1 MIEVRQLSFQYPK
14 AVKRTL
20 KGLDFHIN
28 EGEIFGFLG
37 PSGAGKSST
46 QKLLIGLQKGYEGK
60 ITILGRDARLWGTD
74 LYRDIGVGFEL
85 PNHFTQLTGLEN
97 LKLFAALSQ
106 KQTRDPMELLE
117 ALGIADAA
125 NQRVKSYSRGMGM
138 RLNFARAI
146 LHNPKLVFLDEP
158 TAGLD
163 PTNARKLKD
172 LILSLKAAGTTIFLT
187 TNNMH
192 DADELCDRVAFL
204 VDGEIKLSGVPKEL
218 RLAHGQPQV
227 RLEYTR
233 AGAQADAMFPLQG
246 LRQNE
251 QFLDILEDDT
261 LQTIHSNE
269 ASLEDIFIQTTGRSL
284 E

>member
-14 AVKRTL
+14 AAERTL

-46 QKLLIGLQKGYEGK
+46 QKLLIGLQKGYEGT

-106 KQTRDPMELLE
+106 KQTRDPMELLD

-125 NQRVKSYSRGMGM
+125 NQRVKTYSRGMGM

-146 LHNPKLVFLDEP
+146 LHDPKLVFLDEP

-233 AGAQADAMFPLQG
+233 AGVQADATFPLPG
-246 LRQNE
+246 LHQNK
-251 QFLDILEDDT
+251 QFLDILEVDT

-269 ASLEDIFIQTTGRSL
+269 ASLEDVFIKTTGRSL